1 LQTVKIIRFV
11 IAFAKRGFGFAF
23 FSFNALGFSSVPRIA
38 YPSRSLC
45 LHATIAG
52 VSVCS
57 KSFLALELG
66 VLLLALLLGCSAHK
80 RVTLLVDGERRVV
93 ETEAVNVA
101 QVLQEQGI
109 TLGDQDRVEPPDYTP
124 LERAVTIQIVRVQIK
139 TERTREP
146 IQFEREYVREEN
158 LPDGQVRVSRF
169 GANGQVEIDYQI
181 TLEDGREVSRRE
193 IARRVIQAP
202 VNELLLIGT
211 QGTVASVPLTGTLAY
226 IGKGNAWIM
235 RDSSSERRPLT
246 TQGDLDGRVFDLSPD
261 GKYLLFSRRADE
273 RAPASQLNTLWV
285 IDTVPF
291 NAEAR
296 RVPLDNALA
305 AQWAPDGS
313 ARIAYTRGEKTA
325 GAPGWKAYNDL
336 EIAALYGIT
345 ETLQVTD
352 TDIQT
357 ETVMIHPT
365 PLPSDT
371 PPPTATLDPN
381 VTLVPDP
388 NVPTAPPPPTYTPRP
403 PVAPFT
409 RTVYI
414 TGTRTITL
422 SQTARG
428 PITATTQTII
438 PRGAPAPYSWWG
450 GNFAWAP
457 DAKLFAYALAD
468 QIGFITPDVGERRA
482 VANFATYNTRGDWV
496 WLPQLAWSPDARF
509 IAATLHA
516 PPNGAEHA
524 EDATG
529 FDVWALARDGSV
541 SIPLARN
548 TGMWAFP
555 AWSPNDARGQS
566 KIAYGVA
573 QNQVNSERS
582 LYSLYLMDRDGSNRE
597 RIFPEIENA
606 LDGVRIVQFAW
617 APDASQL
624 IALREGDLWLYDL
637 ASKKWTPL
645 TANGDSKLARWK

>member
-1 LQTVKIIRFV
+1 M
-11 IAFAKRGFGFAF
+11 
-23 FSFNALGFSSVPRIA
+23 
-38 YPSRSLC
+38 
-45 LHATIAG
+45 
-52 VSVCS
+52 
-57 KSFLALELG
+57 
-66 VLLLALLLGCSAHK
+66 LLALLLGCSAHK

-381 VTLVPDP
+381 VTLVP
-388 NVPTAPPPPTYTPRP
+388 
-403 PVAPFT
+403 
-409 RTVYI
+409 
-414 TGTRTITL
+414 
-422 SQTARG
+422 
-428 PITATTQTII
+428 
-438 PRGAPAPYSWWG
+438 
-450 GNFAWAP
+450 
-457 DAKLFAYALAD
+457 
-468 QIGFITPDVGERRA
+468 
-482 VANFATYNTRGDWV
+482 
-496 WLPQLAWSPDARF
+496 
-509 IAATLHA
+509 
-516 PPNGAEHA
+516 
-524 EDATG
+524 
-529 FDVWALARDGSV
+529 
-541 SIPLARN
+541 
-548 TGMWAFP
+548 
-555 AWSPNDARGQS
+555 
-566 KIAYGVA
+566 
-573 QNQVNSERS
+573 
-582 LYSLYLMDRDGSNRE
+582 
-597 RIFPEIENA
+597 
-606 LDGVRIVQFAW
+606 
-617 APDASQL
+617 
-624 IALREGDLWLYDL
+624 
-637 ASKKWTPL
+637 
-645 TANGDSKLARWK
+645 